1 MLYAVVQLQKSCL
14 SLCNRIDYS
23 MPGFPVLHYLMEIVL
38 KKLSTVSMMPSNHL
52 ILCHPLLGD
61 SASQH
66 TPCLVSKEVLVT
78 KAFSEFQKSY
88 LIRVVRKCQS
98 KGKQSSK
105 KK

>member
-1 MLYAVVQLQKSCL
+1 MS
-14 SLCNRIDYS
+14 I
-23 MPGFPVLHYLMEIVL
+23 
-38 KKLSTVSMMPSNHL
+38 VSMMPSNHL

-61 SASQH
+61 SAPQH
-66 TPCLVSKEVLVT
+66 IPCLVSKEVLVT

-105 KK
+105 KNNKSLAIYNDVDEPRVCHTE